1 MRRKDSAGK
10 HWATPHRDQTG
21 GGMQE
26 SKTMRLN
33 RGDVKHSP
41 GTNHSQPGRIHILDV
56 GVVDKK
62 KDRSEDNKKGGNTH
76 L

>member
-1 MRRKDSAGK
+1 
-10 HWATPHRDQTG
+10 
-21 GGMQE
+21 MQE

>member
-1 MRRKDSAGK
+1 MSTG
-10 HWATPHRDQTG
+10 PHHTETRQG

-56 GVVDKK
+56 GVVDQKK
-62 KDRSEDNKKGGNTH
+62 IEAKTKKKGGNTH